1 MALRKRERILVIV
14 TGVLVVAFAVRY
26 VFTMLGGATGGLAEA
41 RDNLAKVVR
50 EKKQAVREGNKA
62 AARLAEWDKRSLP
75 ADHEIARSL
84 YQNWLSEVADQVG
97 FQGTQVESAEGHM
110 TKKAYYSLPF
120 TVRGQATMEQ
130 LVRFLFQF
138 YQAGHLQQIR
148 HLSIK
153 PLENVTGQE
162 NSKNLKLAISI
173 EALSLPGANRPD
185 KLSSEPGKVLAVAA
199 LDEYSKVIVGRNLFS
214 PYTASGQ
221 TQSTRPADSSP
232 PQFDPAK
239 YAYLTAVLDVGG
251 RPQAWLLSRTTD
263 QTFKLSQG
271 DEFTIGPVHGKVTR
285 IDHRFVELEIDGARY
300 QLALGNSLRDSM
312 QPPPR
317 N

>member
-1 MALRKRERILVIV
+1 MALRKRERILVVV
-14 TGVLVVAFAVRY
+14 TAVLALAFGVRFLFS
-26 VFTMLGGATGGLAEA
+26 MLGGATGELAEA
-41 RDNLAKVVR
+41 RDKLAKVVR
-50 EKKQAVREGNKA
+50 DKEQDVREGNKA

-84 YQNWLSEVADQVG
+84 YQNWLSELADQVG
-97 FQGTQVESAEGHM
+97 FQGTHVESAEGHM
-110 TKKAYYSLPF
+110 TKKAYYALPF
-120 TVRGQATMEQ
+120 TVRGEATMEQ

-153 PLENVTGQE
+153 PLENVKGQE
-162 NSKNLKLAISI
+162 NSKTLKLSISI
-173 EALSLPGANRPD
+173 EALSLPGADRPD
-185 KLSSEPGKVLAVAA
+185 KLSSEPAHALAVAA
-199 LDEYSKVIVGRNLFS
+199 LDEYSKVIVGRNLFL
-214 PYTASGQ
+214 PYTASGPV
-221 TQSTRPADSSP
+221 QSRPTDSSP

-271 DEFTIGPVHGKVTR
+271 DAFTIGPVHGKVTR
-285 IDHRFVELEIDGARY
+285 IDHHYVELEIDGARY
-300 QLALGNSLRDSM
+300 QLALGNNLRDSM
-312 QPPPR
+312 QPPPK